1 MLFFSQAL
9 KWISVWD
16 RHLIWKTFHVSHFS
30 KWLSL
35 GSLCKHGELLIN
47 TIKAYQKWNSTFL
60 GNFNIL
66 SSILVQ
72 KILKSPHVNLKQFL
86 CHNSCA
92 CFIWK
97 NYIFFDYVE
106 RLTHLK
112 SDKKMY
118 TLNSIL
124 IWYQSKIRIKTTS
137 LLSRWNSEIYL
148 YVMFHFRIIV
158 QTVYLYKYE
167 I

>member
-9 KWISVWD
+9 EWISVWG

-112 SDKKMY
+112 SDKKNVY
-118 TLNSIL
+118 TEQYLDMIPKQNKNQNYFSF
-124 IWYQSKIRIKTTS
+124 IKMKQWNLS
-137 LLSRWNSEIYL
+137 LCNVS
-148 YVMFHFRIIV
+148 F
-158 QTVYLYKYE
+158 
-167 I
+167 